1 MLRRRHLLISICVLT
16 IAVPASRP
24 GAATREG
31 GQDTP
36 HSKARDNDEDKN
48 DRRHRDPCVR
58 PRDERGARDIE
69 ELDNDPTLLS
79 QGEDEGSRRRKVSR
93 VRERCEPIGGGSGV
107 ARGDFNGDGIGDLA
121 VGVPDENVNGAI
133 DAGAVNVIYGSSDGL
148 TATGNQFFTQD
159 SPGMPGVTENFDRF
173 GLTLA
178 SGEFN
183 GDSYSDLAIGVP
195 HEDIGSSLGEGLV
208 QILHGSDTGLRLRP
222 PRSSCCRFP
231 PRT

>member
-133 DAGAVNVIYGSSDGL
+133 DAGAVNVIPDCP
-148 TATGNQFFTQD
+148 TA
-159 SPGMPGVTENFDRF
+159 
-173 GLTLA
+173 
-178 SGEFN
+178 
-183 GDSYSDLAIGVP
+183 
-195 HEDIGSSLGEGLV
+195 
-208 QILHGSDTGLRLRP
+208 
-222 PRSSCCRFP
+222 
-231 PRT
+231 